1 MSTSVIRAEALSK
14 RYSPTSLAVDRLDLD
29 IVQGEVF
36 GLLGPNGAGKTT
48 TILMALGLTE
58 PTSGTIETVG
68 FDPLRQP
75 LEVKRRVGYLP
86 DSVGFYDHMTGR
98 DNLRYTARLG
108 GIPRKDIDARITQAL
123 SRVNLLDAGAKPV
136 ATYSRGMR
144 QRLGIAEI
152 VMRKVEVAILD
163 EPTNGLD
170 PQSTREFLELIRS
183 LKGEGMTIV
192 LSSHLLDLV
201 QTICDRVALF
211 SNGRIGLMGSVQT
224 LMRDV
229 LGGTTVVQLEAAGI
243 DADARL
249 AGIPGLERI
258 TKTGEG
264 VWRID
269 ATRDVRSDVAKRVVE
284 SGGELKALSIGAA
297 SLDEVYA
304 RYFEKVR
311 NAARFIQAE
320 RLESQAEAGRR
331 SRAARRESWDAPKR
345 GGRRPVVGGRE
356 KGRRSGRR
364 QRAPRRLAVRRH
376 GRCDAARNLRQHDQ
390 HAHADA
396 ASPGVYGG
404 LSCRLFCDQRHQ
416 ERRRQGQRDPVHLPQ
431 GVHALAREPAIVLG
445 LPRLSDSDRCADIE
459 LRFHQR

>member
-58 PTSGTIETVG
+58 PTSGKIETVG

-183 LKGEGMTIV
+183 LKGEGMTII

-243 DADARL
+243 DAQAKL
-249 AGIPGLERI
+249 SGIMGLERI

-264 VWRID
+264 AWRID

-311 NAARFIQAE
+311 NAA
-320 RLESQAEAGRR
+320 
-331 SRAARRESWDAPKR
+331 
-345 GGRRPVVGGRE
+345 
-356 KGRRSGRR
+356 
-364 QRAPRRLAVRRH
+364 
-376 GRCDAARNLRQHDQ
+376 
-390 HAHADA
+390 
-396 ASPGVYGG
+396 
-404 LSCRLFCDQRHQ
+404 
-416 ERRRQGQRDPVHLPQ
+416 
-431 GVHALAREPAIVLG
+431 
-445 LPRLSDSDRCADIE
+445 
-459 LRFHQR
+459 